1 MSDAPPAAPAS
12 SEAPQGEGPSKNA
25 LKKAQKEK
33 EKAEK
38 KAAAKAREL
47 ADRTKKETADAED
60 VSKDSYGELPL
71 TGSKEFKPTGIA
83 RVSLDDVA
91 DNVDKEITFRCWV
104 ENARVQSAKL
114 AFLNLRQNLST
125 IQAVI
130 AASDKLSKQMV
141 KFCGT
146 VSTESTI
153 VVTGLVKKA
162 PEPIK
167 SASIQDFEIHI
178 KKLFIEVKAEV
189 PLPLQV
195 DDAERP
201 LPAETA
207 AEEEQKEE
215 GGERPLV
222 SLNTRLNNRTLDLRA
237 KINQSIFVVKSGV
250 CAIFQEFLSKKGFT
264 LVQTPKILGAA
275 SEGGANVFELKY
287 FDRQAYL
294 AQSPQF
300 YKQMLIAS
308 RFQKVMEIGPVFRA
322 ENSNTARHL
331 TEFTGLDLEMEFQ
344 EHYHEVMGV
353 LEDLML
359 FIFKELNVRYKR
371 ETDLIRGVYHVD
383 DFKLPE
389 SGNVPRIPFTEGI
402 KMLRDAGE
410 ELGDYDDLTT
420 PQEKHLG
427 RLVLEK
433 YNSDFYVLDQF
444 PLAIRPAY
452 TMPSPHDPKL
462 SNSYDMFMRGQE
474 ICSGA
479 QRIHN
484 SELLSKQM
492 REHDPPIDPNGAG
505 TKDYVDCFRYG
516 CPPHA
521 GGGFGL
527 ERIVQFWL
535 GLPNIRMCSLFPR
548 DPQRVAPQ
556 WYDVAIRPLYAS
568 PFLAGRAYDLFVR
581 TICPSVLAHIK
592 PTSLSSLIR
601 VLDLSHIIHQ
611 GTKSTTARLLGR
623 TKVGLQIFI
632 APQASFAINCWASLS
647 KCEKLKVLDLSLV
660 SECISF
666 QSLAQTLRRLGQ
678 LEAIYLPRC
687 TSNYEGL
694 ALSMNVRWPPKLK
707 HLSLSGSIYG
717 KFLWDLLRQPDHFPP
732 SLHSL
737 SILHSP
743 GLDHLGIRPL
753 LQNLEASLTTVELRD
768 LPNVKHGRLNSV
780 LEWLPHLTTLTIALD
795 YIDCRFGHMPM
806 DWDPS
811 MWESCVPL
819 QSLTLVTSGQTS
831 IDPARCFTA
840 VDLYT
845 LIDERFLGRL
855 RWLNIAQSAEWENE
869 QEGAEVGALEMLLCD
884 DLDRENWEKRRWHYA
899 GLGLGEGAKYED
911 WLRTPQGRRMAPR
924 LRMLKDR

>member
-1 MSDAPPAAPAS
+1 MSDAPPAAAAPA
-12 SEAPQGEGPSKNA
+12 EAPQGEAPSKNA

-47 ADRTKKETADAED
+47 ADRTKKEAADAED
-60 VSKDSYGELPL
+60 ISKDSYGELPL
-71 TGSKEFKPTGIA
+71 TGSKEYKPTGIA
-83 RVSLDDVA
+83 RVNLDDVA
-91 DNVDKEITFRCWV
+91 DHVDKEITFRCWV
-104 ENARVQSAKL
+104 ENARSQSAKL
-114 AFLNLRQNLST
+114 AFLNLRQNLNT
-125 IQAVI
+125 VQAVI

-146 VSTESTI
+146 VPTESTI

-178 KKLFIEVKAEV
+178 KQLFIEAKAQI

-195 DDAERP
+195 DDCERP

-207 AEEEQKEE
+207 ATEEEQKEE

-222 SLNTRLNNRTLDLRA
+222 SLNTRLNNRTIDLRA
-237 KINQSIFVVKSGV
+237 KINQSIFRIKGGV
-250 CAIFQEFLSKKGFT
+250 CAIFQEFLSKKDFT

-275 SEGGANVFELKY
+275 SEGGANVFELNY
-287 FDRQAYL
+287 FGRPAYL

-359 FIFKELNVRYKR
+359 FIFKELNVRFKR
-371 ETDLIRGVYHVD
+371 ETDLVRGVYHVD

-389 SGNVPRIPFTEGI
+389 SGKVPRIPFTEGI
-402 KMLRDAGE
+402 KMLREAGE
-410 ELGDYDDLTT
+410 ELNDYDDLST

-433 YNSDFYVLDQF
+433 YNTDFYVLDQF
-444 PLAIRPAY
+444 PIDIRPAY

-462 SNSYDMFMRGQE
+462 SNSYDFFMRGQE

-479 QRIHN
+479 QRIHE
-484 SELLSKQM
+484 SELLAKQM

-505 TKDYVDCFRYG
+505 TKDYVDCFRNG

-548 DPQRVAPQ
+548 DPQRV
-556 WYDVAIRPLYAS
+556 
-568 PFLAGRAYDLFVR
+568 
-581 TICPSVLAHIK
+581 
-592 PTSLSSLIR
+592 
-601 VLDLSHIIHQ
+601 
-611 GTKSTTARLLGR
+611 
-623 TKVGLQIFI
+623 
-632 APQASFAINCWASLS
+632 
-647 KCEKLKVLDLSLV
+647 
-660 SECISF
+660 
-666 QSLAQTLRRLGQ
+666 
-678 LEAIYLPRC
+678 
-687 TSNYEGL
+687 
-694 ALSMNVRWPPKLK
+694 
-707 HLSLSGSIYG
+707 
-717 KFLWDLLRQPDHFPP
+717 
-732 SLHSL
+732 
-737 SILHSP
+737 
-743 GLDHLGIRPL
+743 
-753 LQNLEASLTTVELRD
+753 
-768 LPNVKHGRLNSV
+768 
-780 LEWLPHLTTLTIALD
+780 
-795 YIDCRFGHMPM
+795 
-806 DWDPS
+806 
-811 MWESCVPL
+811 
-819 QSLTLVTSGQTS
+819 
-831 IDPARCFTA
+831 
-840 VDLYT
+840 
-845 LIDERFLGRL
+845 
-855 RWLNIAQSAEWENE
+855 
-869 QEGAEVGALEMLLCD
+869 
-884 DLDRENWEKRRWHYA
+884 
-899 GLGLGEGAKYED
+899 
-911 WLRTPQGRRMAPR
+911 TP
-924 LRMLKDR
+924 